1 MNLFNEC
8 FDTLVAIF
16 DAIYVII
23 GGQVAV
29 VRVGVIQ
36 ELNVHGIV
44 ITVMDL
50 TVVDVLDL

>member
-8 FDTLVAIF
+8 FDALVAIF
-16 DAIYVII
+16 DAMYVIV

-36 ELNVHGIV
+36 ELNVDGI
-44 ITVMDL
+44 IIAVMDL